1 MRDDARFPR
10 TYSGDGA
17 EHAYELDVED
27 MSTRELMR
35 ELVEHAKLLARE
47 EAELARE
54 GVSEG
59 RVRLAGDVALA
70 KHEIGEEVGKAKR
83 AGTSVGVGAVLC
95 HAALYFL
102 LGALALALFA
112 AGLPLWVSTLLV
124 GALALGVGYGVLKG
138 GAKRLGTVHLVPK
151 RTIERFKEDRRWMT
165 ERFRALTSRI
175 RASA

>member
-10 TYSGDGA
+10 YDGGSR
-17 EHAYELDVED
+17 HDDELAVED
-27 MSTRELMR
+27 LTTRELVR

-95 HAALYFL
+95 HDGVEAD
-102 LGALALALFA
+102 
-112 AGLPLWVSTLLV
+112 GLRLVLSHADLSRARRLV
-124 GALALGVGYGVLKG
+124 GCL
-138 GAKRLGTVHLVPK
+138 
-151 RTIERFKEDRRWMT
+151 
-165 ERFRALTSRI
+165 
-175 RASA
+175 